1 MKTPNIRN
9 IRQRIFLRSQRI
21 TGIVL
26 LQLLATCKNTAM
38 TIAHINCLET
48 VFLNDFCWNF
58 LHNAFLRLTCLMNS
72 LQILVFQLDWRG
84 KNHAWKTN
92 RQECVVFIG
101 LFMLFGGVAQI
112 IHAFNVRRW
121 GQFFIWLLSGILYTA
136 AGAVCFFN
144 PYLTAP
150 ILIFVLAFALIIAG
164 IIRMV
169 IGFRSHYIRGSHW
182 VIIAGILTTLL
193 GIVILVGWPADW
205 WILGLLLAID
215 LIFQG
220 WGWIAFAFGLK
231 TAER

>member
-1 MKTPNIRN
+1 MSHNFDSPQKFICQFWFQQTAIYQKQKQFTPGECFSSLIHCCSQLQPQGSMKTPNIRN

-92 RQECVVFIG
+92 SKEC
-101 LFMLFGGVAQI
+101 QK
-112 IHAFNVRRW
+112 H
-121 GQFFIWLLSGILYTA
+121 
-136 AGAVCFFN
+136 
-144 PYLTAP
+144 
-150 ILIFVLAFALIIAG
+150 
-164 IIRMV
+164 
-169 IGFRSHYIRGSHW
+169 RSRS
-182 VIIAGILTTLL
+182 
-193 GIVILVGWPADW
+193 
-205 WILGLLLAID
+205 
-215 LIFQG
+215 
-220 WGWIAFAFGLK
+220 
-231 TAER
+231 

>member
-1 MKTPNIRN
+1 M
-9 IRQRIFLRSQRI
+9 
-21 TGIVL
+21 
-26 LQLLATCKNTAM
+26 
-38 TIAHINCLET
+38 
-48 VFLNDFCWNF
+48 
-58 LHNAFLRLTCLMNS
+58 
-72 LQILVFQLDWRG
+72 RG
-84 KNHAWKTN
+84 KQTVKNARSTDPGLKWGWFLTLGIILLIFGFIACVN
-92 RQECVVFIG
+92 IAIATIVSVVFIG